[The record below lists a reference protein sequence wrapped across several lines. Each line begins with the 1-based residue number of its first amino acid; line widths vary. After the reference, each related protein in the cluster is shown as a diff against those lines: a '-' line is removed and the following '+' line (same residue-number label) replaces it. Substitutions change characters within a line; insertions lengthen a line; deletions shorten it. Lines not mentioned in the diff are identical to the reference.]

1 MLILDENG
9 KVINRTD
16 KSIDSLKRAQYGHDI
31 KEDIGEQGEIGE
43 MEDMESFIDNLEEIE
58 DGEDAPPEADL
69 NPDAVEVAVEYAQ
82 FKSLFLNTFGP
93 DELQDAFSQIEDFF
107 SQRGVDVTLD
117 LAGLDGEEGIPG
129 MESSKQSITTSEIEK
144 E

>member
-1 MLILDENG
+1 MLILDETG
-9 KVINRTD
+9 KIINRTD

-31 KEDIGEQGEIGE
+31 KEEIDE
-43 MEDMESFIDNLEEIE
+43 MEDIEGFIDNLEEIDNADF
-58 DGEDAPPEADL
+58 DGEDAPAEADL

-107 SQRGVDVTLD
+107 ASKGVNVTLD
-117 LAGLDGEEGIPG
+117 LAGLDGKEEIPG
-129 MESSKQSITTSEIEK
+129 MESSEQSITTSEVEEK
-144 E
+144 